1 MQSRIGGIG
10 FLVSCSGGTGGRGG
24 GGCESRNTFSELLK
38 WRRGTG
44 MCPAAENMAILSL
57 TLHSLFS
64 SLRHGGTRTGDRGSS
79 TDNFLVG
86 GPKSGIGGGAF
97 SISSSISAG
106 LPTVKGLCS
115 V

>member
-1 MQSRIGGIG
+1 MQSRIGGSG
-10 FLVSCSGGTGGRGG
+10 FLGSSSGGIGGRG
-24 GGCESRNTFSELLK
+24 GGCESRNKFSELLK
-38 WRRGTG
+38 WCRGTG
-44 MCPAAENMAILSL
+44 ICPAAENMAILSF

-79 TDNFLVG
+79 ADNFLGG
-86 GPKSGIGGGAF
+86 GPNTGIGGGAF
-97 SISSSISAG
+97 SNSNSISAG